1 MGAFAGGKENGGHGS
16 LESRRRPLPPWA
28 NEGMAFLPYLQT
40 ENLFPEKRKTAAH
53 VLACRGL
60 YGVIRTASS
69 RLQQALGDAVL
80 AANGVDLGGSIAVCA
95 KLLHGRL
102 QNPLPCELCFLLLSR
117 GPHSSYK
124 N

>member
-28 NEGMAFLPYLQT
+28 NNFLPCPAT
-40 ENLFPEKRKTAAH
+40 ETQLPENRKTAAH

-80 AANGVDLGGSIAVCA
+80 AANGIDLGGSIAVCA

-102 QNPLPCELCFLLLSR
+102 QNPLPGELSFLLLSR